1 MRMLALLTVMTTKL
15 LLLLLPLA
23 ACASQVDGDNQG
35 EVIATMR
42 GALTSSRSSPL
53 PSPEVSLV
61 WLKPSEM
68 SRISGA
74 EHVDAKGLI
83 SQFTLDIYSPP
94 PDDILETNA
103 MLENRP
109 FGMGLVVVGSQ
120 GSDFTQMTN
129 WRGADLDHM
138 LLYFPETPPED
149 SVLTAFLHGPG
160 SPTKGFHL
168 YTVTRL
174 TEAERQQ
181 RLDCVNSMPISGMNL
196 DWAAIFRQCRGAGN
210 DELDPAPQD
219 LDTVLSAD
227 VIEDGAI
234 VQLINGIPHPLGI

>member
-1 MRMLALLTVMTTKL
+1 MTSKL
-15 LLLLLPLA
+15 LLLIVPLA

-42 GALTSSRSSPL
+42 GALTSSRTSPL

-74 EHVDAKGLI
+74 EHVDAEGLV
-83 SQFTLDIYSPP
+83 SQFTLSVYSPP
-94 PDDILETNA
+94 PDDILEMNA
-103 MLENRP
+103 TLDNIL
-109 FGMGLVVVGSQ
+109 FGMGLVVVGSTTT
-120 GSDFTQMTN
+120 DFTKMTE

-138 LLYFPETPPED
+138 LLYFPEAPPAD

-160 SPTKGFHL
+160 APTKGFHL
-168 YTVTRL
+168 YSVTRL

-181 RLDCVNSMPISGMNL
+181 RLACVNAMPQNGMTL
-196 DWAAIFRQCRGAGN
+196 DWVKIFRDCRGAGN
-210 DELDPAPQD
+210 DELDPSPDD
-219 LDTVLSAD
+219 LDTLLTAD

-234 VQLINGIPHPLGI
+234 VKLINDMPHPLGI

>member
-1 MRMLALLTVMTTKL
+1 MTTKL
-15 LLLLLPLA
+15 LLLLAPLA
-23 ACASQVDGDNQG
+23 ACASQVDADNQG
-35 EVIATMR
+35 EVIATMH
-42 GALTSSRSSPL
+42 GALTSSRMSPL
-53 PSPEVSLV
+53 PTPEVELV

-74 EHVDAKGLI
+74 EHVDATGLV
-83 SQFTLDIYSPP
+83 SQFTLDVYSPP
-94 PDDILETNA
+94 PDDILEMNA
-103 MLENRP
+103 ELENIP

-120 GSDFTQMTN
+120 GTDFTKMTS

-138 LLYFPETPPED
+138 LLYFPETPPAD

-181 RLDCVNSMPISGMNL
+181 RLDCVNAMPHDGMAL
-196 DWAAIFRQCRGAGN
+196 DWAAIFRTCRGAGN
-210 DELDPAPQD
+210 DELDPAPDD
-219 LDTVLSAD
+219 LDTLLSAD

-234 VQLINGIPHPLGI
+234 VQLINDMPHPLGI

>member
-1 MRMLALLTVMTTKL
+1 MTTKIL
-15 LLLLLPLA
+15 LLLAPLA

-74 EHVDAKGLI
+74 EHVDANGLV
-83 SQFTLDIYSPP
+83 SQFTLSIYSPP
-94 PDDILETNA
+94 PDDILEENA
-103 MLENRP
+103 ILENRP
-109 FGMGLVVVGSQ
+109 IGMGLVVVGSQ
-120 GSDFTQMTN
+120 GTDFTDMTK

-138 LLYFPETPPED
+138 LLYFPESPPAD

-160 SPTKGFHL
+160 APTAGFHL
-168 YTVTRL
+168 YTVKRL

-181 RLDCVNSMPISGMNL
+181 RLDCVNAMPHSGMTL
-196 DWAAIFRQCRGAGN
+196 DWAAIFRDCRGAGN
-210 DELDPAPQD
+210 DELDPAPAD
-219 LDTVLSAD
+219 MDTLLSAD

-234 VQLINGIPHPLGI
+234 VQLINGMPHPLGI